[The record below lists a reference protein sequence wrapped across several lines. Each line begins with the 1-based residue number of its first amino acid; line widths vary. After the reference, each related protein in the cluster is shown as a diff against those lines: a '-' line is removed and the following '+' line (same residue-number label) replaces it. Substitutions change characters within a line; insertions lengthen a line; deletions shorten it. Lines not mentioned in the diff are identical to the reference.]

1 VRMSA
6 TGMGCCDSRTMSEA
20 GGEHPRRMA
29 AVIRNYGYES
39 VLTPVWIM
47 GLKQTEKKTW
57 NPKSCFWQN
66 NAIDIDGRTEVILCV
81 QSGDLEALK
90 QLLEGVEESQE
101 SLELKLF
108 ARRDEVGRNVLM
120 IASMLGRSDTVR
132 ELVGH
137 GAPVN
142 EQTVRGYSALHLAA
156 CWGHEDTVRTLVEL
170 GADLQAQTF
179 RGETPVD
186 LSSIYSRTDCTER
199 LILAGGYTTSQC
211 PSSFCH
217 VIIPHQLQ
225 NARLHYMF
233 LCKCLQNICAH
244 VSSAKSDWIQN
255 AKNPTVSDFT
265 AQRQDFEEALQ
276 PVLNKLSA
284 LCKYPAAAHVFI
296 LNI

>member
-1 VRMSA
+1 MS
-6 TGMGCCDSRTMSEA
+6 SIQE
-20 GGEHPRRMA
+20 E
-29 AVIRNYGYES
+29 IF
-39 VLTPVWIM
+39 
-47 GLKQTEKKTW
+47 Q
-57 NPKSCFWQN
+57 
-66 NAIDIDGRTEVILCV
+66 CV

-199 LILAGGYTTSQC
+199 LILAEAKQDLMSYINRVKETIADSEKKLT
-211 PSSFCH
+211 
-217 VIIPHQLQ
+217 
-225 NARLHYMF
+225 
-233 LCKCLQNICAH
+233 KEEKNICAH
-244 VSSAKSDWIQN
+244 VFSAKSDWIQN
-255 AKNPTVSDFT
+255 AKNPTVLDFT

-284 LCKYPAAAHVFI
+284 LSAETPVEPTGKA
-296 LNI
+296 